1 MVSGASLKINASRAK
16 TAEFE
21 VTFQIMSNLIIF
33 DILLC
38 VIIIIIITIIKCT
51 IPRIDILQF

>member
-21 VTFQIMSNLIIF
+21 VTFQIMSNLSIF

-38 VIIIIIITIIKCT
+38 VIIIITIIKCT

>member
-21 VTFQIMSNLIIF
+21 VTFQIMSNLSIF

-38 VIIIIIITIIKCT
+38 VIINIITIIKCT

>member
-21 VTFQIMSNLIIF
+21 VTFQIMSNLSIF

-38 VIIIIIITIIKCT
+38 VIIIITIIKCT
-51 IPRIDILQF
+51 IPRIVILQF

>member
-16 TAEFE
+16 TAE
-21 VTFQIMSNLIIF
+21 VIFQIMSNLSIF

-38 VIIIIIITIIKCT
+38 VIIIIITIIKCT

>member
-21 VTFQIMSNLIIF
+21 VTFQIMSNLSIF

-38 VIIIIIITIIKCT
+38 VIIIIITIIKCT

>member
-21 VTFQIMSNLIIF
+21 VTFQIMSNLSIF

-38 VIIIIIITIIKCT
+38 VIIITIIKCT
-51 IPRIDILQF
+51 IPRIVILQF